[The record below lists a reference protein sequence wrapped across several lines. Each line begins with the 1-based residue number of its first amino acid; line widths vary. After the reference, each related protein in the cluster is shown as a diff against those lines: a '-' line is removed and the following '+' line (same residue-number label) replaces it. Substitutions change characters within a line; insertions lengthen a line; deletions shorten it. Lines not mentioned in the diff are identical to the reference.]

1 MDLFLKNAHPSI
13 KRYIMSGDFDSDIS
27 QICDKHFLEDSE
39 ALEVSNIAAMILLGI
54 IPPTDLQSEILEN
67 TSLTPNLCNDLAY
80 DITNILLE
88 PLQNFL
94 SLNGYPKTINQVG
107 DSFERTIL
115 NQAMAMRRVGEAPAN
130 LPTSQNTPKFGPRNE
145 ENRAE
150 PTQNNQQNAIHNY
163 VPGSDPYREPIE

>member
-13 KRYIMSGDFDSDIS
+13 KRYIVSGDFDSDLS

-67 TSLTPNLCNDLAY
+67 TSLTPNLSNDLAS
-80 DITNILLE
+80 DISNAIFE

-94 SLNGYPKTINQVG
+94 SLNGYPRSTNQVG
-107 DSFERTIL
+107 DSFEKTIL

-130 LPTSQNTPKFGPRNE
+130 LPTSPNTPKFGPRNE
-145 ENRAE
+145 ENRVQPA
-150 PTQNNQQNAIHNY
+150 QNNQQNAIHNY
-163 VPGSDPYREPIE
+163 VPGSDPYREPVE